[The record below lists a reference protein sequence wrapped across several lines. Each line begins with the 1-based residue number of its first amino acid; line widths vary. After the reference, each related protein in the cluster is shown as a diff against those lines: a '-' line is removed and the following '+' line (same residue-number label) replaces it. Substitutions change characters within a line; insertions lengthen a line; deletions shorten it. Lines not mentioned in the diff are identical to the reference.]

1 MEIKFSDSLVFS
13 ICIFF
18 TLLWNNVKF
27 SEACEWPTRHPCI
40 HAPPKIRVIWKGVT
54 YIFILKSNSQL
65 IKCSG
70 NVKFQFSIRYTP
82 ACRVHGANDQ
92 PPKEKANT
100 ELFMVGRMTVVT
112 FATFATSLY
121 KLLTIIYNMV
131 NHMTRLVSI
140 KELAPCNFI
149 AFII

>member
-1 MEIKFSDSLVFS
+1 M
-13 ICIFF
+13 
-18 TLLWNNVKF
+18 
-27 SEACEWPTRHPCI
+27 
-40 HAPPKIRVIWKGVT
+40 
-54 YIFILKSNSQL
+54 
-65 IKCSG
+65 
-70 NVKFQFSIRYTP
+70 P